1 MTYAHFVLGVS
12 VVASTAVAGVFG
24 AFTWLRGKPSRAF
37 WALLRVAQAA
47 VVAQV
52 ALGLALIAV
61 GRAAGGLHILYG
73 VSLLVVSLVSEAMR
87 VGMAQREIEEA
98 GDYSALPEADQV
110 ELARRVLVLETGVM
124 TIGLLLNVTLALR
137 ALVAGVG

>member
-1 MTYAHFVLGVS
+1 VTYAHFVLGVS
-12 VVASTAVAGVFG
+12 VVASNAVAGVLG
-24 AFTWLRGKPSRAF
+24 ALMWLRGTPSRAF

-47 VVAQV
+47 VVAQA

-87 VGMAQREIEEA
+87 VGVAQRAIEEA

-124 TIGLLLNVTLALR
+124 TIGLLLNVTLGLR
-137 ALVAGVG
+137 ALVAGV

>member
-12 VVASTAVAGVFG
+12 VVASNAVAGVLG
-24 AFTWLRGKPSRAF
+24 ALMWLRGRPSRVF
-37 WALLRVAQAA
+37 WALLRLAQAA
-47 VVAQV
+47 VVAQA

-87 VGMAQREIEEA
+87 VGVAQRTIEEA
-98 GDYSALPEADQV
+98 GDYEALPEADQV

-124 TIGLLLNVTLALR
+124 TLGLLLNVTLGLR
-137 ALVAGVG
+137 ALVAGV